1 MAYEMKT
8 TSILF
13 TLLVTVLIASCQ
25 GPNHSLINPAN
36 ANQELLKS
44 TTLWE
49 KLAPSQRK
57 RIEGFLLLKLGLSST
72 GTIELI
78 GSYRTIEEKDFSQH
92 GDLVFHFIQKDL
104 FGGRLFWSTLI
115 NSTNNKSLL
124 IYHCAPGSSKDK
136 IQDIK

>member
-1 MAYEMKT
+1 MKT
-8 TSILF
+8 ASILF

-25 GPNHSLINPAN
+25 VSNHSLINPAN
-36 ANQELLKS
+36 ANQELLELTDK

-57 RIEGFLLLKLGLSST
+57 RIEDFLRMKLGLSST

-78 GSYRTIEEKDFSQH
+78 GSYKTIEEKDFSQH
-92 GDLVFHFIQKDL
+92 GDLIFHFIQKDL
-104 FGGRLFWSTLI
+104 FGDRLFWSTLI

>member
-1 MAYEMKT
+1 MKT

-13 TLLVTVLIASCQ
+13 TLLVTVLISSCQ

-36 ANQELLKS
+36 ANQELLELTDK

-57 RIEGFLLLKLGLSST
+57 RIEGFLRMKLGLSST

-78 GSYRTIEEKDFSQH
+78 GSYKTIEEKDFSQH
-92 GDLVFHFIQKDL
+92 GDLIFHFIQKDL
-104 FGGRLFWSTLI
+104 FGDRLFWSTLI

>member
-1 MAYEMKT
+1 MKT

-36 ANQELLKS
+36 ANQELLELTDK

-57 RIEGFLLLKLGLSST
+57 RIEGFLRMKLGLSST

-78 GSYRTIEEKDFSQH
+78 GSYKTIEEKDFSQH
-92 GDLVFHFIQKDL
+92 GDLIFHFIQKDF
-104 FGGRLFWSTLI
+104 FGDRLFWSTLI

>member
-1 MAYEMKT
+1 MKT

-25 GPNHSLINPAN
+25 APNHSLIKPAN
-36 ANQELLKS
+36 ANQELLELTDK

-57 RIEGFLLLKLGLSST
+57 RIEGFLRMKLGLSST

-78 GSYRTIEEKDFSQH
+78 GSYKTIEEKDFSQH
-92 GDLVFHFIQKDL
+92 GDLIFHFIQKDL
-104 FGGRLFWSTLI
+104 FGDRLFWSTLI